1 MTDQQKAELRGRGFE
16 IWHGCLMLDPRSLL
30 DPGNDE
36 DRLYLQRIAEAATI
50 LGIQIP
56 GCRQVPE
63 DVDDSLLLAVAK
75 VKREGQYHDVSGIGP
90 TPEWRMAVEE
100 AIAALASALSPKEVP
115 ER

>member
-56 GCRQVPE
+56 GCRLVPE
-63 DVDDSLLLAVAK
+63 EVAEAMLPQVRDMADEDELA
-75 VKREGQYHDVSGIGP
+75 
-90 TPEWRMAVEE
+90 
-100 AIAALASALSPKEVP
+100 AIAQPEKADVWRKLAKQWSALASALSPKEV
-115 ER
+115 EKR